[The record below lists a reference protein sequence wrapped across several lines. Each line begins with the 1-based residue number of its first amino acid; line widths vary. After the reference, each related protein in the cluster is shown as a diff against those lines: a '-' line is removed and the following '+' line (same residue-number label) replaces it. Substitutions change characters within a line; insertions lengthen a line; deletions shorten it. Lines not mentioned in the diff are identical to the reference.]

1 MPAFPLLPAYGHRT
15 ELQNSPPS
23 GLRTSRT
30 GGTAAFALPASA
42 SQRSL
47 RQTAPP
53 FSGPMKTVLPP
64 PPPLPAGCTTAV
76 WIDSL
81 RALPAQSAAMRHKI
95 APPFSFAR
103 QHPAIRCA
111 NAAFRRRNAS
121 PISFETSKRK
131 YAVHGGKEKM
141 LYPNLHRCASLGNT
155 VLNCSAQ
162 IIVFPYV
169 ARAQCI
175 QTPNLYPVPT
185 EYQIL
190 CCKQD
195 TLFSSFRC
203 RWYTFAENNFVL
215 EPSSA

>member
-1 MPAFPLLPAYGHRT
+1 MP
-15 ELQNSPPS
+15 
-23 GLRTSRT
+23 RTSNCS
-30 GGTAAFALPASA
+30 PASV
-42 SQRSL
+42 SRIPSRSRGNAVKL
-47 RQTAPP
+47 IFHLKLLSKARHFTAEIHLHFLISNTPNRCED
-53 FSGPMKTVLPP
+53 VRL
-64 PPPLPAGCTTAV
+64 CRTA
-76 WIDSL
+76 L
-81 RALPAQSAAMRHKI
+81 H
-95 APPFSFAR
+95 PPFSFR
-103 QHPAIRCA
+103 SCRKE
-111 NAAFRRRNAS
+111 NA
-121 PISFETSKRK
+121 PCT
-131 YAVHGGKEKM
+131 VEKKKC
-141 LYPNLHRCASLGNT
+141 YPNLHSGTSLGNT

-162 IIVFPYV
+162 IIVFPYI